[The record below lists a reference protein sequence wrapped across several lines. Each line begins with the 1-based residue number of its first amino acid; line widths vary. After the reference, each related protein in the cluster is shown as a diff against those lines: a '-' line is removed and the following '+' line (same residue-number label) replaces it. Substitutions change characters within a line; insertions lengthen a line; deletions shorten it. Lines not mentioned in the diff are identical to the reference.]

1 MNNMR
6 QFFNKY
12 GASIMTVVVVFI
24 TILTVFSMLGI
35 NLNPKK
41 DKHIQKV
48 VTIESL
54 DNLDSY
60 NETVFCDKFMSEPH
74 KINEHCNKLTASN
87 CKAASCCVL
96 LNGKNCAAGDK
107 HGPTFHTKNGKDIEV
122 DYYYHKSQ
130 CYGEQCS

>member
-24 TILTVFSMLGI
+24 TILTVFSILGI

-41 DKHIQKV
+41 DKYVQKV

-60 NETVFCDKFMSEPH
+60 NDTVFCEKFMSEPQ
-74 KINEHCNKLTASN
+74 KINEHCNQLTTSN
-87 CKAASCCVL
+87 CKAAGCCVL
-96 LNGKNCAAGDK
+96 VNGKELC
-107 HGPTFHTKNGKDIEV
+107 
-122 DYYYHKSQ
+122 
-130 CYGEQCS
+130 CWR